1 MRAIITA
8 AVGATLPFA
17 IEESFMLE
25 IFFVVR
31 FFLMLVLNG
40 ISVLVALGLACAEET
55 GAAALAV

>member
-1 MRAIITA
+1 
-8 AVGATLPFA
+8 
-17 IEESFMLE
+17 MLE